1 MSLLRAVLP
10 ALLAEVLLTYVI
22 HKAVGTP
29 VAWSIL
35 VALPVAAFVMLL
47 LTTPPGI
54 EPSWSP
60 PPEPPSVAAHLDAS
74 TLTGRLEDAVRDQS
88 RFRTRI
94 QPRLAALAL
103 GALKRK
109 PGMGDLTGLDDPRAR
124 EALGDTWHTVLTHP
138 SATLPGHDE
147 LLALLAYL
155 EEQ

>member
-1 MSLLRAVLP
+1 MTLLRGVLP

-22 HKAVGTP
+22 HKVVGTP
-29 VAWSIL
+29 VEWSIL
-35 VALPVAAFVMLL
+35 VALPISVLLVLL

-54 EPSWSP
+54 EPTWSP

-74 TLTGRLEDAVRDQS
+74 TLTGRLMDAARDQG

-103 GALKRK
+103 AALKRK
-109 PGMGDLTGLDDPRAR
+109 PGLGDLTGLDDPRAR
-124 EALGDTWHTVLTHP
+124 DALGTRWHAALTDP
-138 SATLPGHDE
+138 SATLPERQD
-147 LLALLAYL
+147 LLALLTFL